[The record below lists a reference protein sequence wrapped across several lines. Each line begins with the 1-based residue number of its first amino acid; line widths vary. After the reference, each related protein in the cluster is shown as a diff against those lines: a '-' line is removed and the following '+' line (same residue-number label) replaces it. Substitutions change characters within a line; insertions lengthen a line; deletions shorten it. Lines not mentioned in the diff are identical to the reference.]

1 MIRAVGSRLILIE
14 HDLETNPADR
24 AKARSRR
31 GRCARRRAS
40 LNVAVRT
47 DNAPPAGSGRRNFAL
62 DGWTIIAVA
71 IGIFVA
77 VPIGSVLLTALGPSD
92 GIWSHL
98 VSTVLWVYVGNTLGL
113 MAGVAAGTIAIGTS
127 TAWLVTMYRFPGRR
141 ILSWA
146 LLLPLAVPS
155 YILAFV
161 VTDQL
166 EYAGNVQ
173 GALRAVFG
181 WTSARDYWFPEI
193 RSLGGAI
200 IVLSLVLYPYVYL
213 LARAAFIEQS
223 FGLFETSRTLGRG
236 PVASFFSIAVPLAR
250 PAIAVGVALAL
261 METLNEYG
269 TIDFFAV
276 PTLTA
281 GIFDVWLNMDS
292 TAGAAQL
299 ASILVMLALVLVA
312 LERISRRLRRYH
324 DTTTRV
330 QPLPEYPLSTVRGAA
345 ALVWCA
351 APVALGFVL
360 PACVLGSYA
369 MVFHAETLEARYL
382 DHVQNS
388 MVLAVWA
395 AGIAALA
402 GIALAYGV
410 RLSNRPAMRGLA
422 EFATIGYAV
431 PGAVLAVGIMVP
443 LGHFDNAID
452 TVSRAWF
459 GIPLGL
465 LISGTAAALVVGYV
479 VRFLA
484 LGYRTVDS
492 GLGRVTPS
500 IEGVARTL
508 GATPTRALLRVHVP
522 LIRPSVITAALLV
535 FVDTMK
541 ELPLT
546 LILRPFNFDTLATF
560 VYQYASDELLEECAL
575 GALTIVAAGVLPV
588 MVMSRTIAR
597 SRPGHASASAPSR
610 KR

>member
-1 MIRAVGSRLILIE
+1 MNATLRAGATPIAGYGWWRFPIDAWTLIATAIGL
-14 HDLETNPADR
+14 
-24 AKARSRR
+24 
-31 GRCARRRAS
+31 
-40 LNVAVRT
+40 
-47 DNAPPAGSGRRNFAL
+47 F
-62 DGWTIIAVA
+62 VA
-71 IGIFVA
+71 IPV
-77 VPIGSVLLTALGPSD
+77 GSVLVTALGPSD

-98 VSTVLWVYVGNTLGL
+98 VSTVLWVYAGNTLWL
-113 MAGVAAGTIAIGTS
+113 MLGVGIGTAIIGTS

-141 ILSWA
+141 VLSWA

-161 VTDQL
+161 ITDQL

-173 GALRAVFG
+173 SALRGVFG
-181 WTSARDYWFPEI
+181 WTSPREYWFPEI
-193 RSLGGAI
+193 RSLGGAT
-200 IVLSLVLYPYVYL
+200 VVMSLVLYPYVYL

-236 PVASFFSIAVPLAR
+236 PIASFFSIAVPLAR

-261 METLNEYG
+261 METLNEFG

-299 ASILVMLALVLVA
+299 ASVLVAFTLVLVVI
-312 LERISRRLRRYH
+312 ERTSRRSRRYH

-330 QPLPEYPLSTVRGAA
+330 QALPEYPLSPIPGAA

-369 MVFHAETLEARYL
+369 MEFYAETLEADYF
-382 DHVQNS
+382 DYVWNS
-388 MVLAVWA
+388 MMLATWA
-395 AGIAALA
+395 AAIAALA
-402 GIALAYGV
+402 GILLAYGV
-410 RLSNRPAMRGLA
+410 RLSPRRAMRGLA

-443 LGHFDNAID
+443 LGYFDNAVD
-452 TVSRAWF
+452 ATSRKLF
-459 GIPLGL
+459 GLPLGL
-465 LISGTAAALVVGYV
+465 LISGTATGLVIGYV

-492 GLGRVTPS
+492 GLSRITPN
-500 IEGVARTL
+500 IEGAARTL
-508 GATPTRALLRVHVP
+508 GSSPTRTLLRVHVP
-522 LIRPSVITAALLV
+522 IIRPSVIAAALLV

-575 GALTIVAAGVLPV
+575 GALTIVAAGVVPV
-588 MVMSRTIAR
+588 ILMSRTIAR
-597 SRPGHASASAPSR
+597 SRPGHRNVSSALQSPSTAA
-610 KR
+610 

>member
-1 MIRAVGSRLILIE
+1 MR
-14 HDLETNPADR
+14 TTF
-24 AKARSRR
+24 RSD
-31 GRCARRRAS
+31 AA
-40 LNVAVRT
+40 LLTV
-47 DNAPPAGSGRRNFAL
+47 SGRRRLAF
-62 DGWTIIAVA
+62 DGWTLIAAAIGLFVA
-71 IGIFVA
+71 IPV
-77 VPIGSVLLTALGPSD
+77 GSVIFTALGPSD
-92 GIWSHL
+92 GVWSHL
-98 VSTVLWVYVGNTLGL
+98 VSTVLWVYAGNTLWL
-113 MAGVAAGTIAIGTS
+113 MLGVGIGTIVIGTS

-141 ILSWA
+141 VLSWA

-161 VTDQL
+161 ITDQL

-173 GALRAVFG
+173 SALRGVFG
-181 WTSARDYWFPEI
+181 WTSPRDYWFPEI
-193 RSLGGAI
+193 RSLGGATV
-200 IVLSLVLYPYVYL
+200 VLSLVLYPYVYL
-213 LARAAFIEQS
+213 LARAAFIEQC
-223 FGLFETSRTLGRG
+223 FGFFETSRTLGRG
-236 PVASFFSIAVPLAR
+236 PISSFFTIALPLAR

-292 TAGAAQL
+292 TSGAAQL
-299 ASILVMLALVLVA
+299 ASILVAFTLVLVVI
-312 LERISRRLRRYH
+312 ERVSRRSRRYH

-330 QPLPEYPLSTVRGAA
+330 QALPEYPLSTARGVGAF
-345 ALVWCA
+345 LWCA
-351 APVALGFVL
+351 TPVALGFVL

-369 MVFHAETLEARYL
+369 MVFYAETLEADYL
-382 DHVQNS
+382 DYVWNS
-388 MVLAVWA
+388 MMLAVWA
-395 AGIAALA
+395 AVIAAIA

-410 RLSNRPAMRGLA
+410 RLSPRRAMRGLA

-443 LGHFDNAID
+443 LGHFDNALD
-452 TVSRAWF
+452 ATSRALF

-465 LISGTAAALVVGYV
+465 LISGTATALVVGYV

-492 GLGRVTPS
+492 GLTRITPS

-508 GATPTRALLRVHVP
+508 GASPTRALLRVHVP

-588 MVMSRTIAR
+588 IVMSRTIAR
-597 SRPGHASASAPSR
+597 SRPGHAHVSPPPRSSR
-610 KR
+610 ATT

>member
-1 MIRAVGSRLILIE
+1 MSATLPAHGSLPV
-14 HDLETNPADR
+14 D
-24 AKARSRR
+24 
-31 GRCARRRAS
+31 
-40 LNVAVRT
+40 
-47 DNAPPAGSGRRNFAL
+47 SGRRRVAF
-62 DGWTIIAVA
+62 DGWTLAAAAIGLFVA
-71 IGIFVA
+71 IPVGT
-77 VPIGSVLLTALGPSD
+77 VLVTALGPSD
-92 GIWSHL
+92 GMWSHL
-98 VSTVLWVYVGNTLGL
+98 VSTVLWEYVGNTLWL
-113 MAGVAAGTIAIGTS
+113 MLGVGAGTIVIGTS

-161 VTDQL
+161 ITDQL

-173 GALRAVFG
+173 SALRGVFG

-193 RSLGGAI
+193 RSLGGAT

-213 LARAAFIEQS
+213 LARAAFIEQC

-236 PVASFFSIAVPLAR
+236 PIASFFTVAAPLAR
-250 PAIAVGVALAL
+250 PAIAVGAALAL
-261 METLNEYG
+261 METLNEFG

-299 ASILVMLALVLVA
+299 ASVLVAFALVLVA
-312 LERISRRLRRYH
+312 IERISRRSRRYH

-330 QPLPEYPLSTVRGAA
+330 QALPEYRLSTARGIA
-345 ALVWCA
+345 ALAWCA

-369 MVFHAETLEARYL
+369 TVFYAETLEADYL
-382 DHVQNS
+382 DYVRNS
-388 MVLAVWA
+388 MMLAAWA
-395 AGIAALA
+395 AVIAALA
-402 GIALAYGV
+402 GIGLAYGV
-410 RLSNRPAMRGLA
+410 RLSPRRAMRGLA
-422 EFATIGYAV
+422 EFATIGYAI

-443 LGHFDNAID
+443 LGYFDNALD
-452 TVSRAWF
+452 SMSRGLF

-465 LISGTAAALVVGYV
+465 LVSGTATALVVGYV

-492 GLGRVTPS
+492 GLARVTPS
-500 IEGVARTL
+500 IEGAARTL
-508 GATPTRALLRVHVP
+508 GASPSRALVRVHVP
-522 LIRPSVITAALLV
+522 IIRPSVITAALLV

-575 GALTIVAAGVLPV
+575 GALTIVAAGVIPV
-588 MVMSRTIAR
+588 VLMSRTIAR
-597 SRPGHASASAPSR
+597 SRPGHRNASAT
-610 KR
+610 

>member
-1 MIRAVGSRLILIE
+1 MQTS
-14 HDLETNPADR
+14 H
-24 AKARSRR
+24 ARTRR
-31 GRCARRRAS
+31 QPNDGRCCRDFPLSTILQADA
-40 LNVAVRT
+40 
-47 DNAPPAGSGRRNFAL
+47 APLAGSGRWRFRFDA
-62 DGWTIIAVA
+62 WTLIATAIGLFVA
-71 IGIFVA
+71 IPV
-77 VPIGSVLLTALGPSD
+77 GSVIFTALGPSD
-92 GIWSHL
+92 DIWSHL
-98 VSTVLWVYVGNTLGL
+98 VSTVLWVYAGNTLWL
-113 MAGVAAGTIAIGTS
+113 MLGVGVGTIVIGTS
-127 TAWLVTMYRFPGRR
+127 TAWLVTMYSFPGRR

-161 VTDQL
+161 ITDQL

-173 GALRAVFG
+173 SALRGVFG

-193 RSLGGAI
+193 RSLGGATV
-200 IVLSLVLYPYVYL
+200 VLSLVLYPYVYL

-236 PVASFFSIAVPLAR
+236 PVASFFTIALPLAR

-292 TAGAAQL
+292 TPGAAQL
-299 ASILVMLALVLVA
+299 ASVLVAFTLVLVVI
-312 LERISRRLRRYH
+312 ERVSRSSRRYH
-324 DTTTRV
+324 DTTMRV
-330 QPLPEYPLSTVRGAA
+330 QALPEYPLSTARGAGA
-345 ALVWCA
+345 FLWCA
-351 APVALGFVL
+351 MPVALGFVL

-369 MVFHAETLEARYL
+369 MVFYAETLEADYV
-382 DHVQNS
+382 DYVWNS
-388 MVLAVWA
+388 MMLAVWA
-395 AGIAALA
+395 AVIAAIA

-410 RLSNRPAMRGLA
+410 RLSPRRAMRGLA
-422 EFATIGYAV
+422 EFATIGYAI

-443 LGHFDNAID
+443 LGHFDNALD
-452 TVSRAWF
+452 ATSRALF

-465 LISGTAAALVVGYV
+465 LISGTATALVAGYV

-492 GLGRVTPS
+492 GLTRITPS

-508 GATPTRALLRVHVP
+508 GASPTRALLRVHVP

-588 MVMSRTIAR
+588 IVMSRTIAR
-597 SRPGHASASAPSR
+597 SRPGHAYASPPPRSGRATT
-610 KR
+610 

>member
-1 MIRAVGSRLILIE
+1 MSATLQANAALLDGSRRQRF
-14 HDLETNPADR
+14 T
-24 AKARSRR
+24 
-31 GRCARRRAS
+31 
-40 LNVAVRT
+40 
-47 DNAPPAGSGRRNFAL
+47 L
-62 DGWTIIAVA
+62 DIWTFIAVA
-71 IGIFVA
+71 IGLFVA
-77 VPIGSVLLTALGPSD
+77 IPVGSVVFTAFGPSD

-98 VSTVLWVYVGNTLGL
+98 VSTVLWVYAGNTLWL
-113 MAGVAAGTIAIGTS
+113 MLGVGVGTIVIGTS
-127 TAWLVTMYRFPGRR
+127 TAWLVTMYRFPGRGV
-141 ILSWA
+141 LSWA
-146 LLLPLAVPS
+146 LLLPLAVPG

-161 VTDQL
+161 ITDQL

-173 GALRAVFG
+173 SALRGIFG

-193 RSLGGAI
+193 RSLGGAT
-200 IVLSLVLYPYVYL
+200 IVLSLALYPYVYL

-223 FGLFETSRTLGRG
+223 FGLFETRRTLGRG
-236 PVASFFSIAVPLAR
+236 PLKSFFTIALPLAR

-292 TAGAAQL
+292 TTGAAQL
-299 ASILVMLALVLVA
+299 ASVLVAFALVLVVI
-312 LERISRRLRRYH
+312 ERVSRRARRYH

-330 QPLPEYPLSTVRGAA
+330 QALPEYPLSTVRGAG
-345 ALVWCA
+345 ALLWCA
-351 APVALGFVL
+351 TPVVLGFVL
-360 PACVLGSYA
+360 PACVLGDYA
-369 MVFHAETLEARYL
+369 IVFYAETLEADYI
-382 DHVQNS
+382 DYVWNS

-395 AGIAALA
+395 AAIAALA
-402 GIALAYGV
+402 GIGLAYGV
-410 RLSNRPAMRGLA
+410 RLSPRRAMRGLA
-422 EFATIGYAV
+422 EFATIGYAI

-443 LGHFDNAID
+443 LGHFDNSID
-452 TVSRAWF
+452 AASRALF
-459 GIPLGL
+459 DIPLGL
-465 LISGTAAALVVGYV
+465 LVSGTATALVIGYV

-484 LGYRTVDS
+484 LGYRTVDAS
-492 GLGRVTPS
+492 LSRITPS

-508 GATPTRALLRVHVP
+508 GATPGRALVQVHLP

-597 SRPGHASASAPSR
+597 SRPGHTNASPQSPIR
-610 KR
+610 

>member
-1 MIRAVGSRLILIE
+1 MSAIL
-14 HDLETNPADR
+14 PADG
-24 AKARSRR
+24 SLPTDY
-31 GRCARRRAS
+31 RRR
-40 LNVAVRT
+40 RF
-47 DNAPPAGSGRRNFAL
+47 GF
-62 DGWTIIAVA
+62 DGWTVVAAAIGMFVA
-71 IGIFVA
+71 IPVGT
-77 VPIGSVLLTALGPSD
+77 VLMTALGPSD
-92 GIWSHL
+92 GMWSHL
-98 VSTVLWVYVGNTLGL
+98 VSTVLWEYVGNTLWL
-113 MAGVAAGTIAIGTS
+113 MLGVGIGTIVIGTS

-161 VTDQL
+161 ITDQL

-173 GALRAVFG
+173 GALRGVFG

-193 RSLGGAI
+193 RSLGGAT

-213 LARAAFIEQS
+213 LARAAFIEQC

-236 PVASFFSIAVPLAR
+236 PIASFFTIAAPLAR
-250 PAIAVGVALAL
+250 PAIAVGAALAL
-261 METLNEYG
+261 METLNEFG

-299 ASILVMLALVLVA
+299 ASVLVA
-312 LERISRRLRRYH
+312 FALILVAIERTSRRSRRYH

-330 QPLPEYPLSTVRGAA
+330 QALPEYRLSTVRGLA

-360 PACVLGSYA
+360 PACVLGNYA
-369 MVFHAETLEARYL
+369 MVFYADTLEADYL
-382 DHVQNS
+382 DYVRNS
-388 MVLAVWA
+388 LMLAAWA
-395 AGIAALA
+395 AAIVALA
-402 GIALAYGV
+402 GIGLAYGV
-410 RLSNRPAMRGLA
+410 RLSPRRAMRGLA
-422 EFATIGYAV
+422 EFATIGYAI

-443 LGHFDNAID
+443 LGYFDNALD
-452 TVSRAWF
+452 AMSRGLF

-465 LISGTAAALVVGYV
+465 LISGTATALVVGYV

-492 GLGRVTPS
+492 GLSRVTPS
-500 IEGVARTL
+500 IEGAARTL
-508 GATPTRALLRVHVP
+508 GASPARALVRVHVP
-522 LIRPSVITAALLV
+522 IIRPSVITAALLV

-575 GALTIVAAGVLPV
+575 GALTIVAAGVIPV
-588 MVMSRTIAR
+588 VLMSRTITR
-597 SRPGHASASAPSR
+597 SRPGHRNASAT
-610 KR
+610 

>member
-1 MIRAVGSRLILIE
+1 MDA
-14 HDLETNPADR
+14 
-24 AKARSRR
+24 
-31 GRCARRRAS
+31 
-40 LNVAVRT
+40 
-47 DNAPPAGSGRRNFAL
+47 
-62 DGWTIIAVA
+62 WTGIAVA
-71 IGIFVA
+71 VGLLVA
-77 VPIGSVLLTALGPSD
+77 IPVGSVLYTALGPSD

-98 VSTVLWVYVGNTLGL
+98 VSTVLWDYVGNTLWL
-113 MAGVAAGTIAIGTS
+113 MLGVGVGTIAIGVS

-173 GALRAVFG
+173 VALRALFG

-193 RSLGGAI
+193 RSLGGAT
-200 IVLSLVLYPYVYL
+200 VVMSLVLYPYVYL

-223 FGLFETSRTLGRG
+223 FGLFEASRTLGRG
-236 PVASFFSIAVPLAR
+236 PVASFLTVAVPLAR

-261 METLNEYG
+261 METLNEFG

-299 ASILVMLALVLVA
+299 ATVLVMFALVLVA
-312 LERISRRLRRYH
+312 IERTSRRSRRFH
-324 DTTTRV
+324 ETTTRV
-330 QPLPEYPLSTVRGAA
+330 QALPEYPLPPARATAA
-345 ALVWCA
+345 FLWCA

-369 MVFHAETLEARYL
+369 LSFYAVTLEADYL
-382 DHVQNS
+382 DYVRNS
-388 MVLAVWA
+388 MLLAIWAAVLAA
-395 AGIAALA
+395 IAGI
-402 GIALAYGV
+402 GLAYGV
-410 RLSNRPAMRGLA
+410 RLSSKRTMRGLA
-422 EFATIGYAV
+422 EFATIGYAI

-443 LGHFDNAID
+443 LGAFDNALD
-452 TVSRAWF
+452 SASRSVL
-459 GIPLGL
+459 GLPLGL
-465 LISGTAAALVVGYV
+465 LISGTATALVVGYV

-484 LGYRTVDS
+484 LGYRTVDA
-492 GLGRVTPS
+492 GLSRVTPG
-500 IEGVARTL
+500 IEGAARTL
-508 GATPTRALLRVHVP
+508 GAGPTRTLARVHLP

-575 GALTIVAAGVLPV
+575 GALTIVAAGVIPV
-588 MVMSRTIAR
+588 ILMSGTIAR
-597 SRPGHASASAPSR
+597 SRPGHRSA
-610 KR
+610 

>member
-1 MIRAVGSRLILIE
+1 MSAVVPASGTLIEGSRG
-14 HDLETNPADR
+14 PR
-24 AKARSRR
+24 F
-31 GRCARRRAS
+31 
-40 LNVAVRT
+40 
-47 DNAPPAGSGRRNFAL
+47 PL
-62 DGWTIIAVA
+62 DTWTAIAVA
-71 IGIFVA
+71 IGVLVA
-77 VPIGSVLLTALGPSD
+77 IPVGSVLLTALGPSD
-92 GIWSHL
+92 GIWGHL
-98 VSTVLWVYVGNTLGL
+98 VSTVLWVYVGNTLWL
-113 MAGVAAGTIAIGTS
+113 MLGVGAGTIVIGVS

-161 VTDQL
+161 ITDQL
-166 EYAGNVQ
+166 EYAGNLQ
-173 GALRAVFG
+173 SALRGVFG
-181 WTSARDYWFPEI
+181 WSSARDYWFPEI
-193 RSLGGAI
+193 RSLGGAT

-223 FGLFETSRTLGRG
+223 FGLFEASRTLGRG
-236 PVASFFSIAVPLAR
+236 PSRSFLTVAAPLAR

-292 TAGAAQL
+292 TTGAAQL
-299 ASILVMLALVLVA
+299 ASVLVTFALVLVA
-312 LERISRRLRRYH
+312 IERISRRSRRFH
-324 DTTTRV
+324 ETTTRV
-330 QPLPEYPLSTVRGAA
+330 QPLPEYPLSPARGAA
-345 ALVWCA
+345 AFLWCA
-351 APVALGFVL
+351 VPVALGFVL
-360 PACVLGSYA
+360 PACVLGGYA
-369 MVFHAETLEARYL
+369 TRFYAVTLEADYL
-382 DHVQNS
+382 AYVGNT
-388 MVLAVWA
+388 MFLAAWA
-395 AGIAALA
+395 AALVALA

-410 RLSNRPAMRGLA
+410 RLSSRRAMRGLA

-443 LGHFDNAID
+443 LGYFDNTID
-452 TVSRAWF
+452 GLSRTIL

-465 LISGTAAALVVGYV
+465 LVSGSAVGLVIGYT

-484 LGYRTVDS
+484 LGYRTVDA
-492 GLGRVTPS
+492 GLSRVTPS
-500 IEGVARTL
+500 MEGAARTL
-508 GATPTRALLRVHVP
+508 GAGPARALVSVHMP
-522 LIRPSVITAALLV
+522 LIRPSIVTAGLLV

-575 GALTIVAAGVLPV
+575 GALTIVAAGVVPV
-588 MVMSRTIAR
+588 MLMSRTITR
-597 SRPGHASASAPSR
+597 SRPGHRRA
-610 KR
+610 

>member
-1 MIRAVGSRLILIE
+1 MNATL
-14 HDLETNPADR
+14 
-24 AKARSRR
+24 
-31 GRCARRRAS
+31 RAS
-40 LNVAVRT
+40 GALLAS
-47 DNAPPAGSGRRNFAL
+47 SGRRRFPFDA
-62 DGWTIIAVA
+62 WTLIAAAIGSFVA
-71 IGIFVA
+71 IPV
-77 VPIGSVLLTALGPSD
+77 GSVLFTALGPSD

-98 VSTVLWVYVGNTLGL
+98 VSTVLWVYAGNTLWL
-113 MAGVAAGTIAIGTS
+113 MLGVGIGTIIIGTS

-166 EYAGNVQ
+166 EYAGTVQ
-173 GALRAVFG
+173 SAMRGMFG
-181 WTSARDYWFPEI
+181 WTSPHEYWFPEI
-193 RSLGGAI
+193 RSLGGATV
-200 IVLSLVLYPYVYL
+200 VLSLVLYPYVYL

-236 PVASFFSIAVPLAR
+236 PVASFFTVAMPLAR

-292 TAGAAQL
+292 TTGAAQL
-299 ASILVMLALVLVA
+299 ASILVAFTLILVVI
-312 LERISRRLRRYH
+312 ERASRRARRYH

-330 QPLPEYPLSTVRGAA
+330 QALPEYPLSLTRGAA

-360 PACVLGSYA
+360 PACVLGGYA
-369 MVFHAETLEARYL
+369 MEFYAETLEADYF
-382 DHVQNS
+382 DYVWNS
-388 MVLAVWA
+388 MMLATWA
-395 AGIAALA
+395 AVIAALA
-402 GIALAYGV
+402 GILLAYGV
-410 RLSNRPAMRGLA
+410 RLSPRRAMRGLA

-443 LGHFDNAID
+443 LGYFDNAVD
-452 TVSRAWF
+452 AMSRALF
-459 GIPLGL
+459 GLPLGL
-465 LISGTAAALVVGYV
+465 LISGTATGLVIGYV

-492 GLGRVTPS
+492 GLSRVTPS

-508 GATPTRALLRVHVP
+508 GASPAHALVRVHVP
-522 LIRPSVITAALLV
+522 IIRPSVITAALLV

-575 GALTIVAAGVLPV
+575 GALTIVGAGVIPV
-588 MVMSRTIAR
+588 ILMSRTITR
-597 SRPGHASASAPSR
+597 SRPGHRNVSSTKWSR
-610 KR
+610 

>member
-1 MIRAVGSRLILIE
+1 MSATLPAHGSLPV
-14 HDLETNPADR
+14 D
-24 AKARSRR
+24 
-31 GRCARRRAS
+31 
-40 LNVAVRT
+40 
-47 DNAPPAGSGRRNFAL
+47 SGRRRVAF
-62 DGWTIIAVA
+62 DGWTLVAAAIGLFVA
-71 IGIFVA
+71 IPVGT
-77 VPIGSVLLTALGPSD
+77 VLVTALGPSD
-92 GIWSHL
+92 GMWSHL
-98 VSTVLWVYVGNTLGL
+98 VSTVLWEYVGNTLWL
-113 MAGVAAGTIAIGTS
+113 MLGVGAGTIVIGTS

-161 VTDQL
+161 ITDQL

-173 GALRAVFG
+173 SALRGVFG

-193 RSLGGAI
+193 RSLGGAT

-213 LARAAFIEQS
+213 LARAAFIEQC

-236 PVASFFSIAVPLAR
+236 PIASFFTVAAPLAR
-250 PAIAVGVALAL
+250 PAIAVGAALAL
-261 METLNEYG
+261 METLNEFG

-299 ASILVMLALVLVA
+299 ASVLVAFALVLVA
-312 LERISRRLRRYH
+312 IERISRRSRRYH

-330 QPLPEYPLSTVRGAA
+330 QALPEYRLSTARGIA
-345 ALVWCA
+345 ALAWCA

-369 MVFHAETLEARYL
+369 MVFYAETLEADYL
-382 DHVQNS
+382 DYVRNS
-388 MVLAVWA
+388 MMLAAWA
-395 AGIAALA
+395 AVIAALA
-402 GIALAYGV
+402 GIGLAYGV
-410 RLSNRPAMRGLA
+410 RLSPRRAMRGLA
-422 EFATIGYAV
+422 EFATIGYAI

-443 LGHFDNAID
+443 LGYFDNALD
-452 TVSRAWF
+452 SMSRGLL

-465 LISGTAAALVVGYV
+465 LVSGTATALVVGYV

-492 GLGRVTPS
+492 GLARVTPS
-500 IEGVARTL
+500 IEGAARTL
-508 GATPTRALLRVHVP
+508 GASPSRALVRVHVP
-522 LIRPSVITAALLV
+522 IIRPSVITAALLV

-575 GALTIVAAGVLPV
+575 GALTIVAAGVIPV
-588 MVMSRTIAR
+588 VLMSRTIAR
-597 SRPGHASASAPSR
+597 SRPGHRNAS
-610 KR
+610 

>member
-1 MIRAVGSRLILIE
+1 MSAILPAHGSLPV
-14 HDLETNPADR
+14 D
-24 AKARSRR
+24 SRR
-31 GRCARRRAS
+31 RRY
-40 LNVAVRT
+40 
-47 DNAPPAGSGRRNFAL
+47 GF
-62 DGWTIIAVA
+62 DGWTLVAAAIGLFVA
-71 IGIFVA
+71 IPVGT
-77 VPIGSVLLTALGPSD
+77 VLVTALGPSD
-92 GIWSHL
+92 GMWSHL
-98 VSTVLWVYVGNTLGL
+98 VSTVLWEYVGNTLWL
-113 MAGVAAGTIAIGTS
+113 MLGVGAGTIVIGTS

-161 VTDQL
+161 ITDQL

-173 GALRAVFG
+173 SALRGLFG

-193 RSLGGAI
+193 RSLGGAT

-213 LARAAFIEQS
+213 LARAAFIEQC

-236 PVASFFSIAVPLAR
+236 PIASFFTVAAPLAR

-299 ASILVMLALVLVA
+299 ASVLVA
-312 LERISRRLRRYH
+312 FALILVAIERISRRSRRYH

-330 QPLPEYPLSTVRGAA
+330 QALPEYRLPAARGIA
-345 ALVWCA
+345 ALAWCA
-351 APVALGFVL
+351 TPVALGFVL
-360 PACVLGSYA
+360 PACVLGNYA
-369 MVFHAETLEARYL
+369 MVFYAETLEADYL
-382 DHVQNS
+382 DYVRNS
-388 MVLAVWA
+388 MVLAGWA
-395 AGIAALA
+395 AVIAALA
-402 GIALAYGV
+402 GIGLAYGV
-410 RLSNRPAMRGLA
+410 RLSPRPAMRGLA
-422 EFATIGYAV
+422 EFATIGYAI

-443 LGHFDNAID
+443 LGYFDNALD
-452 TVSRAWF
+452 SMSRGLF

-465 LISGTAAALVVGYV
+465 LVSGTATALVVGYV

-492 GLGRVTPS
+492 GLSRVTPS
-500 IEGVARTL
+500 IEGAARTL
-508 GATPTRALLRVHVP
+508 GASPSRALVRVHVP
-522 LIRPSVITAALLV
+522 IIRPSVITATLLV

-575 GALTIVAAGVLPV
+575 GALTIVAAGVIPV
-588 MVMSRTIAR
+588 VLMSRTITR
-597 SRPGHASASAPSR
+597 SRPGHRNASTT
-610 KR
+610 

>member
-1 MIRAVGSRLILIE
+1 MNTAVQK
-14 HDLETNPADR
+14 D
-24 AKARSRR
+24 
-31 GRCARRRAS
+31 
-40 LNVAVRT
+40 NV
-47 DNAPPAGSGRRNFAL
+47 PLPGSGRRHFSL
-62 DGWTIIAVA
+62 DGWTLAAAAIGMFVA
-71 IGIFVA
+71 IPV
-77 VPIGSVLLTALGPSD
+77 GSVLLTALGPSD

-98 VSTVLWVYVGNTLGL
+98 VSTVLPVYVGNTLWL
-113 MAGVAAGTIAIGTS
+113 MAGVAAGTIVIGTS

-141 ILSWA
+141 VLSWA

-161 VTDQL
+161 ITDQL

-173 GALRAVFG
+173 SALRGVFG

-193 RSLGGAI
+193 RSLGGAA

-213 LARAAFIEQS
+213 LSRAAFIEQS

-236 PVASFFSIAVPLAR
+236 PIASFFSVAVPLAR

-269 TIDFFAV
+269 TIEFFAV

-299 ASILVMLALVLVA
+299 ASVLVAFTLVLVVI
-312 LERISRRLRRYH
+312 ERISRRSRRYH

-330 QPLPEYPLSTVRGAA
+330 QALPEYPLSPARAVAA
-345 ALVWCA
+345 FSWCA

-360 PACVLGSYA
+360 PACVLGRYA
-369 MVFHAETLEARYL
+369 VGFYAETLEASYFEYVR
-382 DHVQNS
+382 NS
-388 MVLAVWA
+388 MMLAVWA
-395 AGIAALA
+395 AVIAAAA
-402 GIALAYGV
+402 GVALAYGV
-410 RLSNRPAMRGLA
+410 RLSPRRTMRGLA
-422 EFATIGYAV
+422 ELATVGYAV

-443 LGHFDNAID
+443 LGYFDNAVD
-452 TVSRAWF
+452 SMSRKLF
-459 GIPLGL
+459 GLPLGL
-465 LISGTAAALVVGYV
+465 LVSGTATGLVIGYV

-492 GLGRVTPS
+492 GLARVTPG
-500 IEGVARTL
+500 IEGAARAL
-508 GATPTRALLRVHVP
+508 GASPARSLVRVHLP
-522 LIRPSVITAALLV
+522 IIRPSVVTAVLLV

-546 LILRPFNFDTLATF
+546 LILRPFNFETLATF

-575 GALTIVAAGVLPV
+575 GALTIVAAGVVPV
-588 MVMSRTIAR
+588 MVMSRTITR
-597 SRPGHASASAPSR
+597 SRPGHRNVPSGSR
-610 KR
+610 SPAITA

>member
-1 MIRAVGSRLILIE
+1 MSATLQ
-14 HDLETNPADR
+14 ADGTLR
-24 AKARSRR
+24 
-31 GRCARRRAS
+31 
-40 LNVAVRT
+40 
-47 DNAPPAGSGRRNFAL
+47 AGSAQRRFTF
-62 DGWTIIAVA
+62 DGWTLTAAAIGTLVA
-71 IGIFVA
+71 IPVF
-77 VPIGSVLLTALGPSD
+77 SVLVTALGPSD
-92 GIWSHL
+92 GIWAHL
-98 VSTVLWVYVGNTLGL
+98 VSTVLWVYAGNTLWL
-113 MAGVAAGTIAIGTS
+113 MLGVGVGTIVIGTS

-161 VTDQL
+161 ITDQL

-173 GALRAVFG
+173 STLRGVFG

-193 RSLGGAI
+193 RSLGGAT

-213 LARAAFIEQS
+213 LARASFIEQS
-223 FGLFETSRTLGRG
+223 VGLFETSRTLGRG
-236 PVASFFSIAVPLAR
+236 PVKSFFTVAIPLAR

-261 METLNEYG
+261 METLNEFG

-299 ASILVMLALVLVA
+299 ASVLVAFTLVLVVI
-312 LERISRRLRRYH
+312 ERTSRRSRRYH

-330 QPLPEYPLSTVRGAA
+330 QALPEYPLSTMHGSA
-345 ALVWCA
+345 ALLWCS

-360 PACVLGSYA
+360 PACVLGDYA
-369 MVFHAETLEARYL
+369 LVFHSITLEADYL
-382 DHVQNS
+382 DYVWNS
-388 MVLAVWA
+388 VMLAAWA
-395 AGIAALA
+395 SVVVALA

-410 RLSNRPAMRGLA
+410 RLSPRRTMRGLA
-422 EFATIGYAV
+422 EFATIGYAI

-443 LGHFDNAID
+443 LGKFDNTID
-452 TVSRAWF
+452 AMSRAMF
-459 GIPLGL
+459 GLPLGL
-465 LISGTAAALVVGYV
+465 LISGTATGLVFGYV

-484 LGYRTVDS
+484 LGYRTVDA
-492 GLGRVTPS
+492 GLFRVTPS
-500 IEGVARTL
+500 IEGAARTL
-508 GATPTRALLRVHVP
+508 GATPTRALASVHVP
-522 LIRPSVITAALLV
+522 LVRPSVIAGALLV

-575 GALTIVAAGVLPV
+575 GALTIVAAGVVPV
-588 MVMSRTIAR
+588 ILMSRTITR
-597 SRPGHASASAPSR
+597 SRPGHRSVSSQ
-610 KR
+610 

>member
-1 MIRAVGSRLILIE
+1 M
-14 HDLETNPADR
+14 
-24 AKARSRR
+24 
-31 GRCARRRAS
+31 
-40 LNVAVRT
+40 LNVAVQKA
-47 DNAPPAGSGRRNFAL
+47 NAVLAGSGRWEFKP
-62 DGWTIIAVA
+62 DGWTVVA
-71 IGIFVA
+71 ATIGGFVA
-77 VPIGSVLLTALGPSD
+77 VPVVTVLLTALGPSD

-98 VSTVLWVYVGNTLGL
+98 VSTVLPVYVGNTLWL
-113 MAGVAAGTIAIGTS
+113 MLGVGAGTIVIGTS

-141 ILSWA
+141 VLSWA

-161 VTDQL
+161 ITDQL

-193 RSLGGAI
+193 RSLGGAT

-236 PVASFFSIAVPLAR
+236 PIASFFSIALPLAR

-299 ASILVMLALVLVA
+299 ASVLVTFALVLVA
-312 LERISRRLRRYH
+312 VERISRRSRRYH

-330 QPLPEYPLSTVRGAA
+330 QALPEYPLSRARAA
-345 ALVWCA
+345 AAFLWCA
-351 APVALGFVL
+351 TPVALGFVL
-360 PACVLGSYA
+360 PACVLGNYA
-369 MVFHAETLEARYL
+369 AVFYAVTLEADYL
-382 DHVQNS
+382 DYVRNS
-388 MVLAVWA
+388 LLLAVWA
-395 AGIAALA
+395 AVIAAIA

-410 RLSNRPAMRGLA
+410 RLSPQRAMRGLA

-443 LGHFDNAID
+443 LGHFDNAVD
-452 TVSRAWF
+452 SMSRTLF
-459 GIPLGL
+459 GLPLGL
-465 LISGTAAALVVGYV
+465 LVSGTAAGLVIGYV

-492 GLGRVTPS
+492 GLSRITPS
-500 IEGVARTL
+500 IEGAARTL
-508 GATPTRALLRVHVP
+508 GSSPTRALLRVHVP
-522 LIRPSVITAALLV
+522 IIRPSVIAAALLV

-575 GALTIVAAGVLPV
+575 GALTIVAAGVIPV
-588 MVMSRTIAR
+588 MLMSRTITR
-597 SRPGHASASAPSR
+597 SRPGHGRGGATPQG
-610 KR
+610 KRRAAT

>member
-1 MIRAVGSRLILIE
+1 MSATL
-14 HDLETNPADR
+14 PAD
-24 AKARSRR
+24 
-31 GRCARRRAS
+31 GS
-40 LNVAVRT
+40 LPT
-47 DNAPPAGSGRRNFAL
+47 DSGRRRFGI
-62 DGWTIIAVA
+62 DGWTLVAAAIGLFVA
-71 IGIFVA
+71 IPVGT
-77 VPIGSVLLTALGPSD
+77 VLVTALGPSD
-92 GIWSHL
+92 GMWSHL
-98 VSTVLWVYVGNTLGL
+98 VSTVLWEYVGNTLWL
-113 MAGVAAGTIAIGTS
+113 MLGVGAGTIVIGTS

-161 VTDQL
+161 ITDQL

-173 GALRAVFG
+173 SALRGAFG

-193 RSLGGAI
+193 RSLGGAT

-213 LARAAFIEQS
+213 LARAAFIEQC

-236 PVASFFSIAVPLAR
+236 PVASFFTVAAPLAR
-250 PAIAVGVALAL
+250 PAIAVGTALAL
-261 METLNEYG
+261 METLNEFG

-299 ASILVMLALVLVA
+299 ASVLVA
-312 LERISRRLRRYH
+312 FALILVAIERISRRSRRYH

-330 QPLPEYPLSTVRGAA
+330 QALPEYRLSAARGIA

-351 APVALGFVL
+351 TPVALGFVL
-360 PACVLGSYA
+360 PACVLGNYA
-369 MVFHAETLEARYL
+369 VVFYAETLEADYL
-382 DHVQNS
+382 DYVRNT
-388 MVLAVWA
+388 MMLAGWA
-395 AGIAALA
+395 AVIAALA
-402 GIALAYGV
+402 GIGLAYGV
-410 RLSNRPAMRGLA
+410 RLSPRPAMRGLA
-422 EFATIGYAV
+422 EFATIGYAI

-443 LGHFDNAID
+443 LGYFDNALD
-452 TVSRAWF
+452 SMSRGLF
-459 GIPLGL
+459 GIALGL
-465 LISGTAAALVVGYV
+465 LVSGTAIALVVGYV

-492 GLGRVTPS
+492 GLARVTPS
-500 IEGVARTL
+500 IEGAARTL
-508 GATPTRALLRVHVP
+508 GASPTRALVRVHMP
-522 LIRPSVITAALLV
+522 IIRPSVITAALLV

-575 GALTIVAAGVLPV
+575 GALTIVAAGVIPV
-588 MVMSRTIAR
+588 VLMSRTIAR
-597 SRPGHASASAPSR
+597 SRPGHRHASATQRRRGAA
-610 KR
+610 KQL

>member
-1 MIRAVGSRLILIE
+1 MSATLQ
-14 HDLETNPADR
+14 
-24 AKARSRR
+24 ARGTLR
-31 GRCARRRAS
+31 
-40 LNVAVRT
+40 
-47 DNAPPAGSGRRNFAL
+47 AGSPQQHFAF
-62 DGWTIIAVA
+62 DGWTLAAAVIGTLVA
-71 IGIFVA
+71 I
-77 VPIGSVLLTALGPSD
+77 PICSVLFTALGPSD

-98 VSTVLWVYVGNTLGL
+98 VSTVLWVYAGNTLWL
-113 MAGVAAGTIAIGTS
+113 MLGVGVGTIVIGTS

-161 VTDQL
+161 ITDQL

-173 GALRAVFG
+173 GALRGVFG

-193 RSLGGAI
+193 RSLGGATV
-200 IVLSLVLYPYVYL
+200 VLSLVLYPYVYL
-213 LARAAFIEQS
+213 LARASFIEQS

-236 PVASFFSIAVPLAR
+236 PVASFFTVAMPLAR

-261 METLNEYG
+261 METLNEFG
-269 TIDFFAV
+269 TIDYFAV

-299 ASILVMLALVLVA
+299 ASVLVAFTLVLVV
-312 LERISRRLRRYH
+312 LERASRRSRRYH

-330 QPLPEYPLSTVRGAA
+330 QALPDYPLSTARGAA
-345 ALVWCA
+345 ALLWCA
-351 APVALGFVL
+351 TPVALGFVL
-360 PACVLGSYA
+360 PACVLGGYA
-369 MVFHAETLEARYL
+369 MDFYSVTLEADYL
-382 DHVQNS
+382 DYVWNS
-388 MVLAVWA
+388 MMLAVWA
-395 AGIAALA
+395 AVIAALA
-402 GIALAYGV
+402 GIVLAYGV
-410 RLSNRPAMRGLA
+410 RLSPRRTMRGLA
-422 EFATIGYAV
+422 EFATIGYAI

-443 LGHFDNAID
+443 LGKFDNTLDAM
-452 TVSRAWF
+452 SRAMF
-459 GIPLGL
+459 GLPLGL
-465 LISGTAAALVVGYV
+465 LISGTAAGLVIGYV

-492 GLGRVTPS
+492 GLSRITPS
-500 IEGVARTL
+500 IEGAARTL
-508 GATPTRALLRVHVP
+508 GATPTRALVRVHVP
-522 LIRPSVITAALLV
+522 LVRPSVIAAALLV

-575 GALTIVAAGVLPV
+575 GALTIVAAGVVPV
-588 MVMSRTIAR
+588 ILMSRTITR
-597 SRPGHASASAPSR
+597 SRPGHRNVSSP
-610 KR
+610 

>member
-1 MIRAVGSRLILIE
+1 MSAAL
-14 HDLETNPADR
+14 PADGSLPTD
-24 AKARSRR
+24 SRR
-31 GRCARRRAS
+31 WRLG
-40 LNVAVRT
+40 
-47 DNAPPAGSGRRNFAL
+47 F
-62 DGWTIIAVA
+62 DGWTLIAAAIGTLVA
-71 IGIFVA
+71 IPVGT
-77 VPIGSVLLTALGPSD
+77 VLVTAFGPSD
-92 GIWSHL
+92 GMWSHL
-98 VSTVLWVYVGNTLGL
+98 VSTVLWEYVGNTLWL
-113 MAGVAAGTIAIGTS
+113 MIGVGIGTIVIGTS

-161 VTDQL
+161 ITDQL

-173 GALRAVFG
+173 SALRGVFG

-193 RSLGGAI
+193 RSLGGAT

-213 LARAAFIEQS
+213 LARAAFIEQC

-236 PVASFFSIAVPLAR
+236 PIASFFTVAAPLAR

-281 GIFDVWLNMDS
+281 GIFDVWFNMDS
-292 TAGAAQL
+292 IAGAAQL
-299 ASILVMLALVLVA
+299 ASVLVA
-312 LERISRRLRRYH
+312 FALILVAIERTSRRSRRYH

-330 QPLPEYPLSTVRGAA
+330 QALPEYRLSTARGLA

-351 APVALGFVL
+351 APVAFGFVL
-360 PACVLGSYA
+360 PACVLGNYA
-369 MVFHAETLEARYL
+369 MVFYAETLEADYL
-382 DHVQNS
+382 DYVRNS
-388 MVLAVWA
+388 MMLAAWA
-395 AGIAALA
+395 ASIAALA
-402 GIALAYGV
+402 GIGLAYGV
-410 RLSNRPAMRGLA
+410 RLSPRRAMRGLA
-422 EFATIGYAV
+422 EFATIGYAI

-443 LGHFDNAID
+443 LGHFDNALD
-452 TVSRAWF
+452 SMSRGLF

-465 LISGTAAALVVGYV
+465 LISGTATALVVGYV

-492 GLGRVTPS
+492 GLSRVTPS
-500 IEGVARTL
+500 IEGAARTL
-508 GATPTRALLRVHVP
+508 GASPARALVRVHVP

-575 GALTIVAAGVLPV
+575 GALTIVAAGVIPV
-588 MVMSRTIAR
+588 VLMSRTITR
-597 SRPGHASASAPSR
+597 SRPGHRNTSAT
-610 KR
+610 

>member
-1 MIRAVGSRLILIE
+1 MSATLQAGGTPL
-14 HDLETNPADR
+14 
-24 AKARSRR
+24 
-31 GRCARRRAS
+31 
-40 LNVAVRT
+40 
-47 DNAPPAGSGRRNFAL
+47 AGSARWNFTL
-62 DGWTIIAVA
+62 DGWTLIAA
-71 IGIFVA
+71 TIGMLVA
-77 VPIGSVLLTALGPSD
+77 VPVGSVLFTALGPSD
-92 GIWSHL
+92 GIWGHL
-98 VSTVLWVYVGNTLGL
+98 VSTVLWVYVGNTLWL
-113 MAGVAAGTIAIGTS
+113 MLGVGVGTIVIGTS

-146 LLLPLAVPS
+146 LLLPLAVPG

-161 VTDQL
+161 ITDQL

-173 GALRAVFG
+173 SALRGVFG
-181 WTSARDYWFPEI
+181 WTSPREYWFPEI
-193 RSLGGAI
+193 RSLGGATV
-200 IVLSLVLYPYVYL
+200 VLSLALYPYVYL

-236 PVASFFSIAVPLAR
+236 PVASFFTVAMPLAR

-261 METLNEYG
+261 METLNEFG

-299 ASILVMLALVLVA
+299 ASILVAFTLVLVVI
-312 LERISRRLRRYH
+312 ERGSRHSRRYH
-324 DTTTRV
+324 ETTTRV
-330 QPLPEYPLSTVRGAA
+330 QALPEYPLPTVRGAA

-360 PACVLGSYA
+360 PAWVLGGYA
-369 MVFHAETLEARYL
+369 VRFYAETLEADYL
-382 DHVQNS
+382 GFVRNS
-388 MVLAVWA
+388 MMLAAWA
-395 AGIAALA
+395 AVIVALA
-402 GIALAYGV
+402 GITLAYGV
-410 RLSNRPAMRGLA
+410 RLSPRRAMRGLA
-422 EFATIGYAV
+422 EFAAIGYAV

-443 LGHFDNAID
+443 LGYFDNALD
-452 TVSRAWF
+452 AASRALF
-459 GIPLGL
+459 DVPLGL
-465 LISGTAAALVVGYV
+465 LISGSAVALVLGYV

-492 GLGRVTPS
+492 GLCRITPS
-500 IEGVARTL
+500 IEGAARTL
-508 GATPTRALLRVHVP
+508 GANPARALVRVHLP
-522 LIRPSVITAALLV
+522 IIRPSLVTAALLV

-575 GALTIVAAGVLPV
+575 GALTIVAAGVIPV
-588 MVMSRTIAR
+588 ILMSRTITR
-597 SRPGHASASAPSR
+597 SRPGHRNAG
-610 KR
+610 